1 MDLFSLSMVMAV
13 LKCSV
18 KEQENWY
25 MDDTFTVNIDR
36 KNITTSNRDDEHSMY
51 LWNKYFEMLQREE
64 RCD

>member
-1 MDLFSLSMVMAV
+1 MAV

-51 LWNKYFEMLQREE
+51 L
-64 RCD
+64 